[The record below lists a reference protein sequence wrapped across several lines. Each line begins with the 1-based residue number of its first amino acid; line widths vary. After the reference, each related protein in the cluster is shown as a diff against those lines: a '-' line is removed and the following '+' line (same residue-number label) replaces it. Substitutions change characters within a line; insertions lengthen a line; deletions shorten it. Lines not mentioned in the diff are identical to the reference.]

1 MLYRNRVLR
10 QRIVIL
16 NRRMRGDGVFFNDVF
31 RKIAVLVCCLFL
43 LMPSMAASAA
53 PAPVLIVQIKGEI
66 DGGQVALLHRAM
78 LDAKRLEA
86 RAVIVE
92 IDTFGGLVD
101 SAVRIRDLMIDSP
114 IQTIC
119 YIRNRAWSAGALIAL
134 SHKHLAIAPGGSIGA
149 AEPIPTTEKTVA
161 ALKAEFAA
169 TANRTGRNPR
179 VAEAMVDK
187 SLGFA
192 GYAEPGQILAL
203 TDYQAIQVGYAD
215 LVAENRDS
223 LFSHY
228 GLQEAPV
235 LEYVAEW
242 PEKLAGWLSDP
253 AVKSMLVSLIFLAIL
268 AEIKTAGLGLAGL
281 VAIGAAALFFGSQW
295 LTGLAGFVEIVLFLG
310 GIALIVVELFVPGG
324 GLFGIA
330 GLLAILGSIFLV
342 LGGNVQALSSLS
354 ISLIV
359 SIILF
364 LFIAKRLP
372 NSKLWSRLVLKE
384 SETTQDGYVSANN
397 YQIYLHKVGVVE
409 SLLRP
414 AGTVI
419 IDGVK
424 LDVVSEGIY
433 IQPGTKV
440 TVISVHGS
448 RIVVRPIE

>member
-1 MLYRNRVLR
+1 
-10 QRIVIL
+10 
-16 NRRMRGDGVFFNDVF
+16 
-31 RKIAVLVCCLFL
+31 
-43 LMPSMAASAA
+43 
-53 PAPVLIVQIKGEI
+53 
-66 DGGQVALLHRAM
+66 
-78 LDAKRLEA
+78 
-86 RAVIVE
+86 
-92 IDTFGGLVD
+92 
-101 SAVRIRDLMIDSP
+101 
-114 IQTIC
+114 
-119 YIRNRAWSAGALIAL
+119 
-134 SHKHLAIAPGGSIGA
+134 
-149 AEPIPTTEKTVA
+149 
-161 ALKAEFAA
+161 
-169 TANRTGRNPR
+169 
-179 VAEAMVDK
+179 MVDK

-223 LFSHY
+223 LLSHY

-253 AVKSMLVSLIFLAIL
+253 TVKSMLVSLIFLAIL

-384 SETTQDGYVSANN
+384 AETTQDGYVSAND
-397 YQIYLHKVGVVE
+397 YRIYLHKNGVAE

-440 TVISVHGS
+440 TVIAVHGS
-448 RIVVRPIE
+448 RIVVRPLE

>member
-1 MLYRNRVLR
+1 MFSSRN
-10 QRIVIL
+10 
-16 NRRMRGDGVFFNDVF
+16 F
-31 RKIAVLVCCLFL
+31 RKLAVLL
-43 LMPSMAASAA
+43 LALLLLVPFVGYSAA
-53 PAPVLIVQIKGEI
+53 AAPVLIVQIKGDI
-66 DGGQVALLHRAM
+66 DGGQAALLHRAM

-86 RAVIVE
+86 QAVIVE

-101 SAVRIRDLMIDSP
+101 PAVSIRDLLIDSP
-114 IQTIC
+114 TQTIC

-187 SLGFA
+187 SLGFP

-215 LVAENRDS
+215 IVAENRDS
-223 LFSHY
+223 LLTHY
-228 GLQEAPV
+228 GLQDAPV
-235 LEYVAEW
+235 IEYNSEW
-242 PEKLAGWLSDP
+242 PEKLAGWLSNP

-268 AEIKTAGLGLAGL
+268 TEIKTAGFGGAGL
-281 VAIGAAALFFGSQW
+281 VAITAAALFFGSQW
-295 LTGLAGFVEIVLFLG
+295 LTGLAGLVEILLFLG
-310 GIALIVVELFVPGG
+310 GIVLLVVELFVPGAG
-324 GLFGIA
+324 IFGISGLF
-330 GLLAILGSIFLV
+330 AILASIFLV
-342 LGGNVQALSSLS
+342 LGGNLQALSMMSM
-354 ISLIV
+354 SLIV
-359 SIILF
+359 AVILF

-372 NSKLWSRLVLKE
+372 NSKLWSLLVLKE
-384 SETTQDGYVSANN
+384 SETTQEGYVSAND
-397 YQIYLHKVGVVE
+397 YRIYLHKNGVTE
-409 SLLRP
+409 TFLRP
-414 AGTVI
+414 AGTVN

-440 TVISVHGS
+440 TVIAVQGS